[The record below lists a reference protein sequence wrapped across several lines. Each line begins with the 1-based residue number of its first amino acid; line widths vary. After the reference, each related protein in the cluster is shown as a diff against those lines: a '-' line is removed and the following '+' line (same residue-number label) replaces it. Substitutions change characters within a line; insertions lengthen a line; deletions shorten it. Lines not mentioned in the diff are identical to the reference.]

1 MSNGVYGVTKIYKN
15 MKTVDVIILSNTANF
30 EYYGK
35 LKKCIATLKSSSNIE
50 TNIIVIETNKKLRG
64 KDLKLPIDTFYIPE
78 DEEFNYN
85 KFLNYG
91 LAFCK
96 HDYLCIS
103 NNDVYYNK
111 DVLYTLVDHLTE
123 YDSVS
128 PWDDNSTWR
137 FHQTKDIHVG
147 FSTRAFVTGWCIVT
161 KRDTIDRIGGKF
173 DERFSFWFQDDDY
186 SKLLEANDLT
196 HALIGNVSVWHD
208 CGQSHELF
216 SEQDRQRQTHGL
228 AAVFE
233 EKWK

>member
-15 MKTVDVIILSNTANF
+15 METVDVIILSNTANF

-91 LAFCK
+91 LTFCK

>member
-15 MKTVDVIILSNTANF
+15 METVDVIILSNTANF

>member
-15 MKTVDVIILSNTANF
+15 METVDIIILSNTANF

-91 LAFCK
+91 LTFCK

>member
-1 MSNGVYGVTKIYKN
+1 ME
-15 MKTVDVIILSNTANF
+15 TVDVIILSNTANL
-30 EYYGK
+30 EYYRK
-35 LKKCIATLKSSSNIE
+35 LEKCVKSLKSNSNIE

-64 KDLKLPIDTFYIPE
+64 KDIKLPIDTFYIPE
-78 DEEFNYN
+78 DAEFNYN

-91 LAFCK
+91 LTFCK

-103 NNDVYYNK
+103 NNDVYYNI
-111 DVLYTLVDHLTE
+111 DVLYTLVKHLDE

-137 FHQTKDIHVG
+137 FHQTKGIHVG
-147 FSTRAFVTGWCIVT
+147 YSTRMFVTGWCIVT
-161 KRDTIDRIGGKF
+161 KKSTIDKIGGKF

-186 SKLLEANDLT
+186 SKLLESNNLT
-196 HALIGNVSVWHD
+196 HALIGDVSVWHD

-216 SEQDRQRQTHGL
+216 SEEDRQKQTHGL
-228 AAVFE
+228 SKVFD

>member
-1 MSNGVYGVTKIYKN
+1 ME
-15 MKTVDVIILSNTANF
+15 TVDVIILSNTANL

-35 LKKCIATLKSSSNIE
+35 LKRCINSLKLNSNIK
-50 TNIIVIETNKKLRG
+50 TNIIVIETNKKLKG

-91 LAFCK
+91 LTFCK
-96 HDYLCIS
+96 HNYLCIS

-111 DVLYTLVDHLTE
+111 DVLYTLVQHLDK

-137 FHQTKDIHVG
+137 FHQTKGIYVG
-147 FSTRAFVTGWCIVT
+147 YSTRSFVTGWCIVT
-161 KRDTIDRIGGKF
+161 KRNTIDKIGGKF

-186 SKLLEANDLT
+186 SRLLEKNNLT
-196 HALIGNVSVWHD
+196 HALIGDVSVWHD

-216 SEQDRQRQTHGL
+216 NEEDREKQTHGL
-228 AAVFE
+228 AKIFD